1 MPMPT
6 PSNTALTPRRLA
18 WMLLPM
24 ATLVLVPSVG
34 GAEVA
39 EPAPLTG
46 EVLVVD
52 DAWLHIHPDAGA
64 DRFRRRSARD
74 PQDLRAVSRWI
85 VVADRGEWIE
95 LVVAPYGR
103 WPVAYCMWGEGAVQY
118 YGVRV
123 HVRREGLAEAT
134 TRAVEIR
141 YPDGTGVTLQPGV
154 PLGPARASDGWR
166 RVIVG
171 GLTFHV
177 DVPADAIGLS
187 FESAPAPE
195 AASAERDDR
204 LELAQSAVLTYSGDH
219 RVDSLADPW
228 HGGALRVF
236 EPLGDE
242 YLLHFADICFEGTF
256 RTSAE
261 FVYEPEQVFGH
272 GGLGAR
278 GSGDDAVIIPNGT
291 RMLWPDG
298 TPAGVTSID
307 IRRTPDRFETV
318 GELMCETLTVGADD
332 WGPAEERELRICAD
346 PATLVLPKP

>member
-1 MPMPT
+1 MPAT
-6 PSNTALTPRRLA
+6 PKIARTPGRLIRMLTLLA
-18 WMLLPM
+18 SLM
-24 ATLVLVPSVG
+24 LVPSIS

-39 EPAPLTG
+39 EPETITG
-46 EVLVVD
+46 EVLVFD
-52 DAWLHIHPDAGA
+52 DAWLHIHPDGDAE
-64 DRFRRRSARD
+64 RFRRRSARD
-74 PQDLRAVSRWI
+74 ADDIRAVARWV

-195 AASAERDDR
+195 AASIEPDDR
-204 LELAQSAVLTYSGDH
+204 LELAQGAVLTYSGDH

-261 FVYEPEQVFGH
+261 FVYEPEQVFGN

-278 GSGDDAVIIPNGT
+278 GTGDDAVIIPNGT
-291 RMLWPDG
+291 RMSWPDG

-307 IRRTPDRFETV
+307 IRRTPDHFETI
-318 GELMCETLTVGADD
+318 GDLMCETLTVGADD

-346 PATLVLPKP
+346 PAALVWTKP